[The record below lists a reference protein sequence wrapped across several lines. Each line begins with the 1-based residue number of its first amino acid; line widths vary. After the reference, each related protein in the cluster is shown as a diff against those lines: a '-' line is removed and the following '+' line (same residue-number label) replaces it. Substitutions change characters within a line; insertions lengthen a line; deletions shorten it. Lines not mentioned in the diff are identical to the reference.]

1 MSESFTSRYSPWLDR
16 LFLFLAAAAL
26 VVTLFSIVLSTPFS
40 IVGGAGG
47 VASTFSSFERYAQAG
62 LGNESF
68 KTYLLMAAIDDSS
81 QALYMARFLRDMN
94 NDRRAW
100 IIAKYGLYLDGDES
114 EIEEIHLQLRAIAD
128 GAN

>member
-26 VVTLFSIVLSTPFS
+26 VVTLFS